1 MSAIFV
7 SKHDIDLLV
16 SAMRKLKSHVRVGTR
31 YDCADRIEPN
41 DLGHIL
47 WSENVKSLRYR
58 YPTDRDDHRA
68 FDREVAAY
76 SFTEYSDIS
85 PRPIAHLADF
95 YDYQTCEHPTWRQSD
110 AFFAICELR
119 VELVKRL
126 PGWANAP
133 WGALDPSEIASFA
146 AAGLCAPMAPPGLD
160 P

>member
-76 SFTEYSDIS
+76 SFTEYFRHQPWSD
-85 PRPIAHLADF
+85 RPSRRLL
-95 YDYQTCEHPTWRQSD
+95 RLSD
-110 AFFAICELR
+110 L
-119 VELVKRL
+119 
-126 PGWANAP
+126 
-133 WGALDPSEIASFA
+133 
-146 AAGLCAPMAPPGLD
+146 
-160 P
+160 